1 MNIEII
7 PHFYI
12 KRQREKNNII
22 IFIIY
27 FKKYCFIKKCLFH
40 NQIAQ
45 NIPYLSK
52 VMGGIERWSVQF
64 FLISNILF
72 SLRFL
77 NHFII
82 LFNSNINDNVYYILF
97 SCLKK

>member
-45 NIPYLSK
+45 NTPYLSK
-52 VMGGIERWSVQF
+52 VMGGLQGGVYSF
-64 FLISNILF
+64 FFNF
-72 SLRFL
+72 KY
-77 NHFII
+77 FIFFKI
-82 LFNSNINDNVYYILF
+82 FKSFHYTF
-97 SCLKK
+97 